1 MKALTVR
8 QPHAY
13 LAGVLRGDG
22 WLNNELCLRVAD
34 RDFAETFAAAI
45 RDGYGCTAKVNIDER
60 GYFLVRR
67 WSAGRFEHLRTL
79 KQESTE
85 EQAAW
90 LRGYFDSE
98 GNAQLTP
105 APSRGDRS
113 FSRRVSFYSTND
125 ETLQTADKYLAALGL
140 VTRRSTPKLSEG
152 HLGTLPVHELAL
164 RSSKQ
169 QYVTFAELVGS
180 SIERKRI
187 TLKRI
192 AESYCED
199 MATVRRE
206 MQARGVAVRIARRN
220 AGGAY

>member
-1 MKALTVR
+1 MKALTIR

-22 WLNNELCLRVAD
+22 WLNNDLCLRVAD

-67 WSAGRFEHLRTL
+67 YSAGRFEHLRTF
-79 KQESTE
+79 KAVSAE

-105 APSRGDRS
+105 IRARGDRS
-113 FSRRVSFYSTND
+113 FSRRVSFYSTNE
-125 ETLQTADKYLAALGL
+125 ETLEMADGHLAAFGIA
-140 VTRRSTPKLSEG
+140 TRRCVQKPSKG

-169 QYVTFAELVGS
+169 QYAAFAELVGS
-180 SIERKRI
+180 SIGRKQSA
-187 TLKRI
+187 LARI
-192 AESYCED
+192 AASYCDD
-199 MATVRRE
+199 MPAVHRE
-206 MQARGVAVRIARRN
+206 MQARGVATRIARRN
-220 AGGAY
+220 AGGEY

>member
-1 MKALTVR
+1 MKALTIR

-22 WLNNELCLRVAD
+22 WLNNDLCLRVAD

-45 RDGYGCTAKVNIDER
+45 RDGYNCTAKVNVDER

-67 WSAGRFEHLRTL
+67 HSAGRFEHLRTF
-79 KQESTE
+79 KPGSPE

-105 APSRGDRS
+105 RRANGARS
-113 FSRRVSFYSTND
+113 FSRRVSFYSTNE
-125 ETLQTADKYLAALGL
+125 ETLRMADGHLATFGL
-140 VTRRSTPKLSEG
+140 TTRRCTFKPSKG

-169 QYVTFAELVGS
+169 QYSTFAELVGS
-180 SIERKRI
+180 SIERKRN
-187 TLKRI
+187 TLALI
-192 AESYCED
+192 AASYCDD
-199 MATVRRE
+199 MSAVRRE
-206 MQARGVAVRIARRN
+206 MQARGVATRIARRD